1 MPVKHIASS
10 RKRLTRLE
18 TRAYTAKRQ
27 KREKQDNN
35 ETKKQEDNKEET
47 TGTATAIKQAARV
60 KRQRHHKQEPADEA
74 QKQSEAKEK
83 ISEQQKS
90 IKDVVSS
97 LQQGR
102 RSLTAKTQKQEEKD
116 KKETKTRTAERN
128 SRRINLQMKSKQQQD
143 KKKETATKRKRREEK
158 TVTRETTSKQKERK
172 KRQRKTRSDQIHDR
186 EAKYVYRSNML
197 SLIRFFN
204 ATKLE
209 NEHFQILKKTP
220 FFLLVDILSK
230 KKVQKADSIKYDDV
244 VAKIL
249 QTYQMDGT
257 TFEIGGKK
265 LKLKRNDFKLIFGI
279 ACGQKKMHLVY
290 GRKDDIDLVKRRKIR
305 ENRMTSASI
314 QKLITKLLRSKKK
327 EDREDVV
334 RLVCLLICLLLLY
347 PGTGTTI
354 GWGFMKYLEDI
365 DKMKSYDWCDAAK
378 QHLRKSIE
386 RNINQIDKVSGCVMV
401 ILYWIC
407 EHTSTI
413 KPNAKNAIPIFVKW
427 NITCLG
433 QKLASSSLQEL
444 KDIVENNLKHTDE
457 EKKTY
462 RMLLGEIQD
471 KDEDEHE
478 HEDEDADFQ
487 QQNQAEISEIE
498 EQTLTEDKSKHKI
511 WKPIPHETCP
521 EKKKK
526 TVPFESQK
534 SEGNK
539 VDKEPEVE
547 PNLVE
552 VLVFERIEDDML
564 KMEKLKMER
573 DILQTAN
580 DNLQQQLNKLK
591 KEMQE
596 QHKKQMQR
604 KDEEIK
610 ILHERIATLAE
621 ANKYSEEQH
630 TQQQPA
636 MKKLKTSNEIFN
648 ILPEKSRQNLIAHW
662 ANTKKQDQPVWQG
675 SHHGTY
681 VYLND
686 IDKILKG
693 QDLAGIV
700 IDAYAEHLLAQKQG
714 TTSFVFISSCHCT
727 SSWKFYNSM
736 RPRGALPKDP
746 HFNAANEVRQ
756 IIEKYIKHENPTLI
770 HPAKFEQQTDKVIN
784 SPQQDDT
791 SLDCGIL
798 VCYIIRPYVSNKNI
812 MPTFTKE
819 ECNQLRADMLT
830 VFLTDQQAAQRQIP
844 DQNIDDLPLQ

>member
-1 MPVKHIASS
+1 
-10 RKRLTRLE
+10 
-18 TRAYTAKRQ
+18 
-27 KREKQDNN
+27 
-35 ETKKQEDNKEET
+35 
-47 TGTATAIKQAARV
+47 
-60 KRQRHHKQEPADEA
+60 
-74 QKQSEAKEK
+74 
-83 ISEQQKS
+83 
-90 IKDVVSS
+90 
-97 LQQGR
+97 
-102 RSLTAKTQKQEEKD
+102 
-116 KKETKTRTAERN
+116 
-128 SRRINLQMKSKQQQD
+128 
-143 KKKETATKRKRREEK
+143 
-158 TVTRETTSKQKERK
+158 
-172 KRQRKTRSDQIHDR
+172 
-186 EAKYVYRSNML
+186 
-197 SLIRFFN
+197 
-204 ATKLE
+204 
-209 NEHFQILKKTP
+209 
-220 FFLLVDILSK
+220 
-230 KKVQKADSIKYDDV
+230 
-244 VAKIL
+244 
-249 QTYQMDGT
+249 MDGT

-365 DKMKSYDWCDAAK
+365 DKIKSYDWCNAAK
-378 QHLRKSIE
+378 QHLTKSIE

-401 ILYWIC
+401 IL
-407 EHTSTI
+407 
-413 KPNAKNAIPIFVKW
+413 
-427 NITCLG
+427 
-433 QKLASSSLQEL
+433 L
-444 KDIVENNLKHTDE
+444 KDICEENNLKHTDE

-478 HEDEDADFQ
+478 HEHEHEDEDANFQ

-511 WKPIPHETCP
+511 WEPIPHEICP

-539 VDKEPEVE
+539 VDKEPKVD

-552 VLVFERIEDDML
+552 ILVFERIDDDML

-573 DILQTAN
+573 DILQTTN

-604 KDEEIK
+604 EDEEIK

-662 ANTKKQDQPVWQG
+662 ANTKKQDQPMWQG

-714 TTSFVFISSCHCT
+714 TTSFIFISSCH
-727 SSWKFYNSM
+727 
-736 RPRGALPKDP
+736 
-746 HFNAANEVRQ
+746 
-756 IIEKYIKHENPTLI
+756 
-770 HPAKFEQQTDKVIN
+770 
-784 SPQQDDT
+784 
-791 SLDCGIL
+791 
-798 VCYIIRPYVSNKNI
+798 
-812 MPTFTKE
+812 
-819 ECNQLRADMLT
+819 
-830 VFLTDQQAAQRQIP
+830 
-844 DQNIDDLPLQ
+844 

>member
-1 MPVKHIASS
+1 
-10 RKRLTRLE
+10 
-18 TRAYTAKRQ
+18 
-27 KREKQDNN
+27 
-35 ETKKQEDNKEET
+35 
-47 TGTATAIKQAARV
+47 
-60 KRQRHHKQEPADEA
+60 
-74 QKQSEAKEK
+74 
-83 ISEQQKS
+83 
-90 IKDVVSS
+90 
-97 LQQGR
+97 
-102 RSLTAKTQKQEEKD
+102 
-116 KKETKTRTAERN
+116 
-128 SRRINLQMKSKQQQD
+128 
-143 KKKETATKRKRREEK
+143 
-158 TVTRETTSKQKERK
+158 
-172 KRQRKTRSDQIHDR
+172 
-186 EAKYVYRSNML
+186 
-197 SLIRFFN
+197 
-204 ATKLE
+204 
-209 NEHFQILKKTP
+209 
-220 FFLLVDILSK
+220 
-230 KKVQKADSIKYDDV
+230 
-244 VAKIL
+244 
-249 QTYQMDGT
+249 
-257 TFEIGGKK
+257 
-265 LKLKRNDFKLIFGI
+265 
-279 ACGQKKMHLVY
+279 
-290 GRKDDIDLVKRRKIR
+290 
-305 ENRMTSASI
+305 MTSASI

-347 PGTGTTI
+347 LGTGTTI

-378 QHLRKSIE
+378 KHLTKSIE

-413 KPNAKNAIPIFVKW
+413 KPNAKNAIPRFAKW

-471 KDEDEHE
+471 KYEDEHE
-478 HEDEDADFQ
+478 HEDKDADFQ
-487 QQNQAEISEIE
+487 RQNQAEIFEIE

-511 WKPIPHETCP
+511 WEPIPHKISP

-534 SEGNK
+534 CEGNK
-539 VDKEPEVE
+539 VDKEPEVD

-564 KMEKLKMER
+564 KMERLKMER

-621 ANKYSEEQH
+621 ANKYSGEQH

-681 VYLND
+681 VDLND

-693 QDLAGIV
+693 QDLAGIA
-700 IDAYAEHLLAQKQG
+700 IDASAEHLLAQKQG
-714 TTSFVFISSCHCT
+714 TTSFVFISSCHT
-727 SSWKFYNSM
+727 ILVLDIEEASWKFYNSM

-756 IIEKYIKHENPTLI
+756 IIEKHIKHENPTLI
-770 HPAKFEQQTDKVIN
+770 HLAKFEQQTDNVIN
-784 SPQQDDT
+784 NLQQDDT
-791 SLDCGIL
+791 SIDEGERVNVSVVFEGSGGQIDEKNIYSISPRLKAFSDWLLQVMISGNLEVIFPAASREYAPFVEELWKDRAFQATVNRKNELRMLPRVATYFLDRVRSCSFMLLNRFWAVEISRTDYEPSDTDILYAEGITPSNGLASMEFSFPKPTQNSFMDPADQNDPLQRAICAL
-798 VCYIIRPYVSNKNI
+798 VCGTCY
-812 MPTFTKE
+812 
-819 ECNQLRADMLT
+819 Q
-830 VFLTDQQAAQRQIP
+830 QQAHITENSFTIIILILFIEDHQLMFIAKMLSF
-844 DQNIDDLPLQ
+844 DNTSNIHVKTAGRTAIGESG